1 MNQPSQK
8 EIESLQGTRL
18 SSKAPWETWETE
30 MGDSK
35 LSPILEEQIK
45 RYQERVHERNR
56 VAEEELAR
64 QRELSNEVAKAYQFV
79 KPEEYEDLLP
89 RVGRIMH
96 STIFLQKLKEC
107 GLNCW
112 YAEHPQSQKL
122 KLVVQRGNEEIMA
135 CWVQAGYMIEY
146 SWMNFDEHNAPLDER
161 RRGWRTCL
169 MQILLKELL
178 TEEKIIKAFGYAQGP
193 ASERYNS
200 LLYEIRNRRL
210 KAKEE

>member
-1 MNQPSQK
+1 MEAE
-8 EIESLQGTRL
+8 EIKKLQGTRL
-18 SSKAPWETWETE
+18 SDKPQWASYDNE
-30 MGDSK
+30 MDTK
-35 LSPILEEQIK
+35 LSPELQDAVSRYEERLRHK
-45 RYQERVHERNR
+45 ENQE
-56 VAEEELAR
+56 ALEELAR
-64 QRELSNEVAKAYQFV
+64 QKELSNEVAKAYQFV

-96 STIFLQKLKEC
+96 STVFLQKLKEC

-112 YAEHPQSQKL
+112 YAEHPQVQKL
-122 KLVVQRGNEEIMA
+122 KLIVQRGNEEIMA

-146 SWMNFDEHNAPLDER
+146 SWMNFDAHNAPLDER

-169 MQILLKELL
+169 MQILLKQLL
-178 TEEKIIKAFGYAQGP
+178 TEEQIIKAFGYAQGP

-200 LLYEIRNRRL
+200 LLYEIRNRRI